1 MVPVTGLLMGVL
13 AAGPVQAEIK
23 IGVVNAARL
32 LQESPQ
38 AKAVQES
45 LRNEFA
51 PKQRELAAQ
60 QAALK
65 AKQDKYEKDAPTMSA
80 DQRAKAEKE
89 LREGNRDYS
98 QKVSDFQEDARTR
111 QDEEL
116 SRLQGTIVAEV
127 QSYATAQKYDLVLT
141 EGVVYANSSLD
152 ITAQVLAGLQA
163 KAAAAPAAAKP
174 AAPATPPASR

>member
-1 MVPVTGLLMGVL
+1 MAGLLVAALAVL
-13 AAGPVQAEIK
+13 PAQAETK
-23 IGVVNAARL
+23 IGVVNASRL

-38 AKAVQES
+38 AKAVQEA

-65 AKQDKYEKDAPTMSA
+65 AKQEKYEKDAPTMSA

-89 LREGNRDYS
+89 LRDGNREYT
-98 QKVSDFQEDARTR
+98 QKVTDFQEDANTR
-111 QDEEL
+111 QNEEL

-127 QSYATAQKYDLVLT
+127 QSYAQAQKYDLVLT

-152 ITAQVLAGLQA
+152 ITAQILAWLQA
-163 KAAAAPAAAKP
+163 HATTGAPAPKTP
-174 AAPATPPASR
+174 APATPTPK